1 MDWRIYNF
9 AARLH
14 RGREMSI
21 KIMSAEGGRKEE
33 AKDVV
38 ESQKTLG
45 LGEGICRAA
54 LMEEL
59 LIELRNR

>member
-21 KIMSAEGGRKEE
+21 KIMSAEE
-33 AKDVV
+33 AVRMV
-38 ESQKTLG
+38 ESKKTLCC
-45 LGEGICRAA
+45 EGFVGAA
-54 LMEEL
+54 LAE
-59 LIELRNR
+59 RNSDRT